1 MSRTVKRLLSELHDF
16 DSRAEG
22 DAGSD
27 GVLSLSPVSDDDML
41 TWHAAIAGPEST
53 PFEGSALD
61 LDIIVPTAYPAHP
74 PQISFRSGAVFHP
87 NVNFRTGEICLDVL
101 KAEWSPVWTLAASCR
116 AVQALLAAPEP
127 SSPLNVDAAN
137 LLRDGDLLAYGQLIR
152 LHTRDGGLEAAA
164 SSGSSRVLRF
174 NGHGHL
180 RRRLILSLLSRRPV
194 RIDGIRADDEQ
205 PGLRPYEVS
214 FLRLLEKLSDGTR
227 IEISFTG
234 TSLLFH
240 PGTLTGGRVAHTCP
254 LERSVGWFLEPLL
267 AIAPFGKKDLDL
279 TLHGI
284 TTDGIDASVDTIRVS
299 GLPHLAMFLEVDG
312 LELRITKRG
321 YPPLGGGQVTLTCPI
336 VRAVKSGFD
345 FTNAGRI
352 NKIRG
357 IAHAVRVSPQ
367 MANRLV
373 AAARSVLN
381 RYIPDVYVY
390 TDVYKGEDSGKSPG
404 YAITLVASSSSHVVR
419 SSEATSSSRVA
430 SDDASSEASLNPEDL
445 GLLAARQLL
454 TEITRAGCV
463 DRGWEWLVTLMLV
476 LGGEDV
482 GRIAISGPLDAL
494 LVQHMRDLR
503 AFFGTSFKIKTI
515 DSAADDKQSLPAAEV
530 HIMSCVG
537 TGFTN
542 TAKRT

>member
-1 MSRTVKRLLSELHDF
+1 M
-16 DSRAEG
+16 
-22 DAGSD
+22 
-27 GVLSLSPVSDDDML
+27 
-41 TWHAAIAGPEST
+41 
-53 PFEGSALD
+53 
-61 LDIIVPTAYPAHP
+61 
-74 PQISFRSGAVFHP
+74 
-87 NVNFRTGEICLDVL
+87 
-101 KAEWSPVWTLAASCR
+101 
-116 AVQALLAAPEP
+116 
-127 SSPLNVDAAN
+127 
-137 LLRDGDLLAYGQLIR
+137 
-152 LHTRDGGLEAAA
+152 
-164 SSGSSRVLRF
+164 
-174 NGHGHL
+174 
-180 RRRLILSLLSRRPV
+180 LSRRPV
-194 RIDGIRADDEQ
+194 RIDGIRRDDDQ

-214 FLRLLEKLSDGTR
+214 FLRLLEKMSDGTR
-227 IEISFTG
+227 IEVSYTG

-240 PGTLTGGRVAHTCP
+240 PGTLTGGRITHTCP

-267 AIAPFGKKDLDL
+267 ALAPFGKKDLDL

-284 TTDGIDASVDTIRVS
+284 TTDGSDASVDTIRVS

-373 AAARSVLN
+373 GAARSVLN

-404 YAITLVASSSSHVVR
+404 YAITLVASSTSHVIR
-419 SSEATSSSRVA
+419 SSEATSSTRA
-430 SDDASSEASLNPEDL
+430 RPMGQESSSQHTPEDM
-445 GLLAARQLL
+445 GIMAARQLL
-454 TEITRAGCV
+454 GEIARNGCV

-482 GRIAISGPLDAL
+482 GRIAMGGPFDAWF
-494 LVQHMRDLR
+494 VQHLRDLR

-515 DSAADDKQSLPAAEV
+515 ECAADEEHDIPASEV
-530 HIMSCVG
+530 HVLSCVG

-542 TAKRT
+542 TARRTG